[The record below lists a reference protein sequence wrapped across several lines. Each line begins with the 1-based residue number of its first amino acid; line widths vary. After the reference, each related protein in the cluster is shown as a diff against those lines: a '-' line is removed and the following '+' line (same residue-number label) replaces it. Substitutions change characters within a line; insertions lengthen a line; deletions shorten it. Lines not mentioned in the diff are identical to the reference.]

1 MTYMLDLGMTA
12 VYIGGLVVLLLALM
26 GIMAYYYVRVPPNR
40 VAVVFGRRVRD
51 AEGNAVGFRLVQGGG
66 FVKWPIVVSVEWLS
80 LEVMAIPVTTAG
92 AVTID
97 GVPVK
102 AESLANIKIGSTEA
116 LQRAAAER
124 FLTMSPDQIRE
135 LIQQTME
142 GHLRAIIGTMTVED
156 LIRNRAAFSERLVEQ
171 SARDLE
177 TMGLVIDNMPIRE
190 ITDEHGYIEALGQKR
205 TAEVRRD
212 AQVGMAEAQRDADI
226 KSSDARKIGET
237 AKIQADVGIAEADKN
252 KRISIAQFDADANA
266 ARARADQAGP
276 LAEAQARQEVEVQQ
290 VRILEVQRKAQI
302 AVAEQEAARME
313 QELVATRIR
322 PAEAD
327 QKKAVIDAEARR
339 QAAIVEAEGA
349 RQSAIIRAQGE
360 RDARI
365 AAAEAEQAQL
375 EKAGAGEGSRARA
388 TGEGEAEA
396 IRAKGLAEA
405 DAIRAQS
412 LAEAEG
418 MQSKAEAWERYGDAA
433 VIQLLVERYPEIIR
447 AMGAPM
453 NAIGTGLSN
462 IDNISIVD
470 MGGNADGKSPVE
482 RVISQVPGQFIQF
495 NEQIKALL
503 GIDLA
508 QMLTQR
514 VQAQAE
520 ARPATVET
528 AKPAEPAAPVPPSET
543 A

>member
-1 MTYMLDLGMTA
+1 MIDLGMTA

-26 GIMAYYYVRVPPNR
+26 GIIAYYYVRVPPNK

-66 FVKWPIVVSVEWLS
+66 FVKWPIVISVEWLS

-97 GVPVK
+97 GVPVR
-102 AESLANIKIGSTEA
+102 AESLANIKIGSTES

-124 FLTMSPDQIRE
+124 FLAMRLEQIRE
-135 LIQQTME
+135 LIQQMME

-156 LIRNRAAFSERLVEQ
+156 LIRNRSAFSERLVEQ

-190 ITDEHGYIEALGQKR
+190 ITDEHGYIEALGRKR

-212 AQVGMAEAQRDADI
+212 AQIGMAEAQRDADI
-226 KSSDARKIGET
+226 KASEARQIGET
-237 AKIQADVGIAEADKN
+237 AKIVADVGIAEADKN
-252 KRISIAQFDADANA
+252 KRISVAQFDADANA
-266 ARARADQAGP
+266 ARSRADQAGP

-327 QKKAVIDAEARR
+327 QKKAVIDAEAGR
-339 QAAIVEAEGA
+339 QAAIVQAEGA
-349 RQSAIIRAQGE
+349 RQAAIIRAQGD

-375 EKAGAGEGSRARA
+375 EKAGAGEGFRARA

-396 IRAKGLAEA
+396 IRARGLAEA
-405 DAIRAQS
+405 DATRAQA

-418 MQSKAEAWERYGDAA
+418 MRQKAEAWERYGDAA

-462 IDNISIVD
+462 IDSISIVD
-470 MGGNADGKSPVE
+470 VGGGSGDGKSPIDKVL
-482 RVISQVPGQFIQF
+482 SQVPGQFIAF

-503 GIDLA
+503 GLDLA
-508 QMLTQR
+508 DMLSQR
-514 VQAQAE
+514 VQAHSTNLDANVGAAKKAE
-520 ARPATVET
+520 GAG
-528 AKPAEPAAPVPPSET
+528 PVPPSSEP

>member
-1 MTYMLDLGMTA
+1 MLDLGMTA
-12 VYIGGLVVLLLALM
+12 VYIGGLVVLLFALM
-26 GIMAYYYVRVPPNR
+26 GIIAYYYVRVPPNR

-80 LEVMAIPVTTAG
+80 LEVMAIPVTTVG
-92 AVTID
+92 SVTID

-124 FLTMSPDQIRE
+124 FLTMGQPQIHE
-135 LIQQTME
+135 LIQQMME

-212 AQVGMAEAQRDADI
+212 AQIGMAEAQRDADI
-226 KSSDARKIGET
+226 KASEARRVGEP
-237 AKIQADVGIAEADKN
+237 AKILADVGLAEADKN
-252 KRISIAQFDADANA
+252 KRINVAQFDADANA

-405 DAIRAQS
+405 DAIRAQM

-418 MQSKAEAWERYGDAA
+418 MQSKAEARDRYGDAA

-470 MGGNADGKSPVE
+470 VGGSGDGKGPID

-495 NEQIKALL
+495 NEQVKSLL
-503 GIDLA
+503 GLDLA
-508 QMLTQR
+508 DMLAQR
-514 VQAQAE
+514 VQAHA
-520 ARPATVET
+520 APPTPT
-528 AKPAEPAAPVPPSET
+528 PPPAKPAEPAAPVPPSET